1 MVIDTSAVI
10 AILRMEPEAEL
21 FLRTIAGRETLL
33 MSSVSALEAAMVLAK
48 GLDENLAWQPLDHFI
63 AASRIEIVA
72 FDADQSR
79 LAREAFAK
87 FGKGRH
93 KAGLNLGD
101 CTAYALAMSRS
112 MPLLFK
118 GNDFPLTDV
127 AVALP
132 QTASH

>member
-21 FLRTIAGRETLL
+21 FLRTIAAQEVLL

-48 GLDENLAWQPLDHFI
+48 GLDETVAWQPLDEFI

-72 FDADQSR
+72 FDAEQSR

-101 CTAYALAMSRS
+101 CTAHALATSRG
-112 MPLLFK
+112 MPLLF
-118 GNDFPLTDV
+118 
-127 AVALP
+127 
-132 QTASH
+132 

>member
-10 AILRMEPEAEL
+10 AILRMEPEADL
-21 FLRTIAGRETLL
+21 FLRTIAAQEVLL

-48 GLDENLAWQPLDHFI
+48 GLDETVAWQPLDEFI

-72 FDADQSR
+72 FDTGQSR

-93 KAGLNLGD
+93 GAGLNLGD
-101 CTAYALAMSRS
+101 CAAYALAMSCG

-132 QTASH
+132 

>member
-1 MVIDTSAVI
+1 MVIDTSAII

-21 FLRTIAGRETLL
+21 FLRTIAAQEILL
-33 MSSVSALEAAMVLAK
+33 MSSVSALEAAMVVAK
-48 GLDENLAWQPLDHFI
+48 GLDENLAWAPLDQFI

-72 FDADQSR
+72 FDAEQSR

-93 KAGLNLGD
+93 RVGLHLGD
-101 CTAYALAMSRS
+101 CAAYALAMSRG

-118 GNDFPLTDV
+118 GHDFPLTDV
-127 AVALP
+127 AKALP
-132 QTASH
+132 QTVSY

>member
-1 MVIDTSAVI
+1 MVIDTSAII
-10 AILRMEPEAEL
+10 AILRMEPEADR
-21 FLRTIAGRETLL
+21 FLRTIATNETLL
-33 MSSVSALEAAMVLAK
+33 MSSISMLEAAMVLAR
-48 GLDENLAWQPLDHFI
+48 GLETNLAWTPLDEFI
-63 AASRIEIVA
+63 AASRIEIMA
-72 FDADQSR
+72 FDAEQSR

-101 CTAYALAMSRS
+101 CAAYALAMSRG

-127 AVALP
+127 EVALP
-132 QTASH
+132 

>member
-1 MVIDTSAVI
+1 MVVDTSAII
-10 AILRMEPEAEL
+10 AILRMEPEADL
-21 FLRTIAGRETLL
+21 FLRTISGQETLL

-48 GLDENLAWQPLDHFI
+48 GLDETLAWSPLDAFI
-63 AASRIEIVA
+63 GASRIEVIA
-72 FDADQSR
+72 FDTEQSR

-101 CTAYALAMSRS
+101 CAAYALAKSRG

-118 GNDFPLTDV
+118 GNDFSLTD
-127 AVALP
+127 AL
-132 QTASH
+132 AAL

>member
-1 MVIDTSAVI
+1 MVIDTSVII
-10 AILRMEPEAEL
+10 AILRLEPEADL

-48 GLDENLAWQPLDHFI
+48 GVDESLAWAALDQFI

-72 FDADQSR
+72 FDAEQSR

-101 CTAYALAMSRS
+101 CTAYALAMSRG

-127 AVALP
+127 AAVRID
-132 QTASH
+132 

>member
-1 MVIDTSAVI
+1 MVIDTSAII

-21 FLRTIAGRETLL
+21 FLRTIAAQETLL

-48 GLDENLAWQPLDHFI
+48 GLDETVAWQPLDEFI

-72 FDADQSR
+72 FDAEQSR

-87 FGKGRH
+87 FGKGCH

-101 CTAYALAMSRS
+101 CTAMRWRCPGECHCCSR
-112 MPLLFK
+112 
-118 GNDFPLTDV
+118 NDFGLDRMTMGLADP
-127 AVALP
+127 
-132 QTASH
+132 

>member
-1 MVIDTSAVI
+1 MVIDTSAIV

-21 FLRTIAGRETLL
+21 FLRTIVANDILL

-48 GLDENLAWQPLDHFI
+48 GLDEAMAWQPLDQFI

-72 FDADQSR
+72 FDAEQLR
-79 LAREAFAK
+79 LARGAFAK

-93 KAGLNLGD
+93 KASLNLGD
-101 CTAYALAMSRS
+101 CATYALAMSRS

-118 GNDFPLTDV
+118 GNDFTLTDV
-127 AVALP
+127 AVAQP
-132 QTASH
+132 H

>member
-1 MVIDTSAVI
+1 MVIDTSAVV
-10 AILRMEPEAEL
+10 AILRMEPEADL
-21 FLRTIAGRETLL
+21 FLRTIASRETLL

-48 GLDENLAWQPLDHFI
+48 GLDESAAWQPLDDFI

-72 FDADQSR
+72 FDAEQSR

-93 KAGLNLGD
+93 KASLNLGD
-101 CTAYALAMSRS
+101 CAAYALAMSRG

-118 GNDFPLTDV
+118 GNDFSLTNV
-127 AVALP
+127 AMAVP
-132 QTASH
+132 R

>member
-10 AILRMEPEAEL
+10 AILRLEPEAEL
-21 FLRTIAGRETLL
+21 FLRTITARDTLL

-48 GLDENLAWQPLDHFI
+48 GLDASLAWAPLDQFI

-72 FDADQSR
+72 FDQEQSR

-101 CTAYALAMSRS
+101 CTAYALARSRG

-118 GNDFPLTDV
+118 GNGFPLTDV
-127 AVALP
+127 AAAVP
-132 QTASH
+132 

>member
-1 MVIDTSAVI
+1 MVIDTSAII
-10 AILRMEPEAEL
+10 AILRLEPEADL
-21 FLRTIAGRETLL
+21 FLRTIAARETLL
-33 MSSVSALEAAMVLAK
+33 MSSVSTLEAATVLAK
-48 GLDENLAWQPLDHFI
+48 RLDEGLAWTPLDQFI
-63 AASRIEIVA
+63 AAARIEIVA
-72 FDADQSR
+72 FDAEQSR

-101 CTAYALAMSRS
+101 CTAYALAMSRG

-132 QTASH
+132 

>member
-10 AILRMEPEAEL
+10 AILRMEPEADL
-21 FLRTIAGRETLL
+21 FLRTIANGETLL

-48 GLDENLAWQPLDHFI
+48 SLNEATAWQPLDEFI
-63 AASRIEIVA
+63 AASYIEIVP
-72 FDADQSR
+72 FDAEQSR
-79 LAREAFAK
+79 LAREAFAR

-101 CTAYALAMSRS
+101 CIAYALAMSRG

-118 GNDFPLTDV
+118 GNDFSLTDV
-127 AVALP
+127 IVAP
-132 QTASH
+132 

>member
-10 AILRMEPEAEL
+10 ATLRMEPEAEM
-21 FLRTIAGRETLL
+21 FLRTIAAQETLL

-48 GLDENLAWQPLDHFI
+48 GLDETVAWQPLDEFI

-72 FDADQSR
+72 FDAEQSR

-101 CTAYALAMSRS
+101 CTAYALAMSRG

-127 AVALP
+127 AVA
-132 QTASH
+132 QRH

>member
-1 MVIDTSAVI
+1 MVIDTSAII
-10 AILRMEPEAEL
+10 AILRMEPEADL

-48 GLDENLAWQPLDHFI
+48 GLDESLAWAPLDQFI

-72 FDADQSR
+72 FDAEQSR

-87 FGKGRH
+87 YGKGRH
-93 KAGLNLGD
+93 RAGLNLGD
-101 CTAYALAMSRS
+101 CTAYALAMSRG

-127 AVALP
+127 VVA
-132 QTASH
+132 ASQGQD